1 MFDCIVSLITPPL
14 KGAVALIR
22 ISGDKSLEIIN
33 NIFSREVSKSHYVY
47 YGFIVDK
54 SNNETIDEVM
64 VSYFKAPKSFTGED
78 VVEIS
83 CHGSMIIANQIIE
96 LIIKYGARL
105 AQRGEFSSRAFYNGR
120 IDLVQAEAINS
131 LINAETLQSKRLQM
145 YSLTGETS
153 KLIKPIET
161 TLADILSLIEVNI
174 DYPEYQDIEE
184 MTNDK
189 IINDINPLIEIID
202 KLIKDG
208 ERNKIINEGIN
219 VALVGRPNV
228 GKSSLLNALLKTD
241 KAIVTDIPGTTRDVV
256 EGKINLGGI
265 IINLLDTAGI
275 RDSYDEVEKIGI
287 QKSKEAIDKAD
298 LIILVMEANIITD
311 EDNLLLDATKDKKRL
326 VVYNKK
332 ELLDENKLDEN
343 KIYISAINKD
353 ISSLEKAIKK
363 LFNVEEINNLNPSLC
378 SSREIGLLSQVKMNL
393 LSAKEE
399 ALNNISLDLVS
410 IYLKR
415 AYDSIRDILG
425 EEIKVDLASEIFSR
439 FCVGK

>member
-14 KGAVALIR
+14 KGAVAVIR
-22 ISGDKSLEIIN
+22 ISGDRSLEIIN

-47 YGFIVDK
+47 YGHIIDK
-54 SNNETIDEVM
+54 SNNEIIDEVI

-96 LIIKYGARL
+96 LIIKYGARI
-105 AQRGEFSSRAFYNGR
+105 AQRGEFSARAFYNER

-189 IINDINPLIEIID
+189 IIKNINPLIEIID
-202 KLIKDG
+202 KLIKNG

-265 IINLLDTAGI
+265 ILNLLDTAGI
-275 RDSYDEVEKIGI
+275 RDSFDEVEKIGI
-287 QKSKEAIDKAD
+287 QKSKDVIDTAD
-298 LIILVMEANIITD
+298 LIILVMEANIVTD
-311 EDNLLLDATKDKKRL
+311 EDKILLDLTKNKKRI

-332 ELLDENKLDEN
+332 ELIDENKLDQN
-343 KIYISAINKD
+343 KIYISALNKD

-363 LFNVEEINNLNPSLC
+363 LFNVEEINNLIPSLC
-378 SSREIGLLSQVKMNL
+378 SSREIGLLSQTKMNL
-393 LSAKEE
+393 LSAREE

-425 EEIKVDLASEIFSR
+425 KETKVDLESEIFSR

>member
-83 CHGSMIIANQIIE
+83 CHGSMIVANQIIE

-287 QKSKEAIDKAD
+287 QKSKEAITKAD

-311 EDNLLLDATKDKKRL
+311 EDNLL
-326 VVYNKK
+326 VYNKK